1 MGMGWTILTGE
12 AGQGGDGAP
21 TTQPVWLG
29 CVWPVSLGLGCGCKE
44 ACVADVAKAWLGPH
58 PHPRADGSS
67 RSTGRTKTC
76 KVAKRKSFPCSA
88 RWPWSLTGSSW
99 SVLGQSGQ
107 WALVPRG
114 GAWEKLWSEAGAA
127 STERPSDAPLDQPR

>member
-1 MGMGWTILTGE
+1 MDDPDGGGGSGWGWGTHDT
-12 AGQGGDGAP
+12 AMA
-21 TTQPVWLG
+21 LG
-29 CVWPVSLGLGCGCKE
+29 SVWPVSLGLGCGCKE

-76 KVAKRKSFPCSA
+76 KVAKRKSFPCSS

-107 WALVPRG
+107 WGPGTPGRG
-114 GAWEKLWSEAGAA
+114 LGEAVV
-127 STERPSDAPLDQPR
+127 